1 MRYCQRNNAIMI
13 HHWTGKNCY
22 VTIQSSKIKKRIRS
36 QKEDVILKV
45 TKTGPMMTDWHSVFV
60 KVHPD
65 EDYEIAFALMA
76 RYLRNMLNQ
85 K

>member
-1 MRYCQRNNAIMI
+1 
-13 HHWTGKNCY
+13 
-22 VTIQSSKIKKRIRS
+22 
-36 QKEDVILKV
+36 
-45 TKTGPMMTDWHSVFV
+45 MMTDWRSVFV

-76 RYLRNMLNQ
+76 RYLRSMLNQ